1 MTDFLF
7 SGSKIPLDGD
17 CSHEIKRH
25 LLLKG
30 NLWQPRQHI
39 KKQRYHFDDSGP
51 YSQSYGFSS
60 SHVWMLGQKKAEHRA
75 DAFKVWHSRRL
86 LRVPWTIRRFN
97 QSILKEINTEYSL
110 EGLMLKLK
118 LWYFGHLIW
127 RADSLEKTLRLGK
140 IEGKRRRAWRRMKW
154 LDSISD
160 SMDKNLNLV
169 SVDWENALWQK
180 KEKLRKANSQMKD
193 IAKDRGA
200 RQELQRI
207 RRDLATEQQ
216 QRSANYSPQAKS
228 SWQPVS

>member
-140 IEGKRRRAWRRMKW
+140 IEGKRRRG
-154 LDSISD
+154 
-160 SMDKNLNLV
+160 
-169 SVDWENALWQK
+169 
-180 KEKLRKANSQMKD
+180 
-193 IAKDRGA
+193 DRGWDGWMTQWA
-200 RQELQRI
+200 WVWANFGRQWRTGKSGVLQFMGSQRV
-207 RRDLATEQQ
+207 RQDLTTEQQ
-216 QRSANYSPQAKS
+216 QQNVQCKVAFYLFISEYI
-228 SWQPVS
+228 